1 MPLYEYQC
9 QSCGKKFEVLQKFS
23 DPPMTTHEECGGNV
37 ERLVS
42 APAFHL
48 KGTGWY
54 ATDYAKSGS
63 STPAKGDESKSAD
76 SKSGDAKSSD
86 SKPAENKPAA
96 SESKESKS
104 DSSAPAPATTPSA

>member
-23 DPPMTTHEECGGNV
+23 DAPLTVHEECGGEV

-54 ATDYAKSGS
+54 ATDYAKSAGP
-63 STPAKGDESKSAD
+63 STTPKND
-76 SKSGDAKSSD
+76 DAK
-86 SKPAENKPAA
+86 PAAENKPAA
-96 SESKESKS
+96 TESKP
-104 DSSAPAPATTPSA
+104 DSGAPSTPAPTPST